1 MKETEENTN
10 KRRYSMLT
18 VGRINVIKMSILHIV
33 IYKVYVICFKIS
45 KAFFTEI
52 EKKNLKFGLD
62 GKSQSTAGNGER
74 LLEPT

>member
-1 MKETEENTN
+1 
-10 KRRYSMLT
+10 MLT

-52 EKKNLKFGLD
+52 EKKKLKIWARWQIPVN
-62 GKSQSTAGNGER
+62 SWEWREAS
-74 LLEPT
+74 